1 MMLLTGYTGRVP
13 FSKFLWGSSV
23 GALASL
29 SLQLGLG
36 YSLRHNPTA
45 VMGVITT
52 TSTIA
57 IAIALCVTFFSFLS
71 FLLHKLQRPKR
82 T

>member
-1 MMLLTGYTGRVP
+1 MMLLTGYMGRVS

-36 YSLRHNPTA
+36 YSLRHNPAA
-45 VMGVITT
+45 VVGVIATI
-52 TSTIA
+52 STVA
-57 IAIALCVTFFSFLS
+57 IAITLCFTFFPFLS
-71 FLLHKLQRPKR
+71 FLLHKLQRLK
-82 T
+82 